1 MELQT
6 TPLLYEIVNMPQ
18 GKIVSHKSHQTLIV
32 GWFGLVGWF
41 ALVMESGSSDRIS
54 PFSEIFP
61 LAMGG

>member
-41 ALVMESGSSDRIS
+41 ALVLMALD
-54 PFSEIFP
+54 SEIQ
-61 LAMGG
+61 